1 MHNCKTT
8 RERLTELLL
17 DGVDP
22 RAVLATDLREC
33 AECREE
39 CGELSETLRSTTRL
53 IETATPPD
61 SYWPGYH
68 ARLKQRLRAAQQP
81 RVEPGQYQPVESQ
94 SWLSRLFFSSIRV
107 PVPVGLALLVILGLA
122 FAFSIRVPAEPVI
135 VQVPI
140 EVPVSVPVVQEKTVE
155 RIVYR
160 EKRARRS
167 KSTPVAPRI
176 DPTVATLQGFT
187 PTEEVKLTVIKGGSA
202 HEK

>member
-39 CGELSETLRSTTRL
+39 CSELTETLRFTTRL

-68 ARLKQRLRAAQQP
+68 ARLKERLRAAQQP
-81 RVEPGQYQPVESQ
+81 RVELGQYHSDTR
-94 SWLSRLFFSSIRV
+94 SWLTRFFFSSIRV
-107 PVPVGLALLVILGLA
+107 PVPVGLAAIIVFGIA
-122 FAFSIRVPAEPVI
+122 IFFSLRVPTAELSIVHVPV
-135 VQVPI
+135 
-140 EVPVSVPVVQEKTVE
+140 EVPVPVTHERIVE

-160 EKRARRS
+160 EKQSRKPRRTQDTS
-167 KSTPVAPRI
+167 RPDS
-176 DPTVATLQGFT
+176 TVATLQGFT
-187 PTEEVKLTVIKGGSA
+187 PTDEVKLTLIKGGSTN
-202 HEK
+202 EK

>member
-33 AECREE
+33 GECREE
-39 CGELSETLRSTTRL
+39 CSELTETLRFTTRL

-68 ARLKQRLRAAQQP
+68 ARLKERLRAAQQP
-81 RVEPGQYQPVESQ
+81 RVELGQYQHVDSRP
-94 SWLSRLFFSSIRV
+94 SWLSRFFFSSIRI
-107 PVPVGLALLVILGLA
+107 PVPVGLALLLIAGLA
-122 FAFSIRVPAEPVI
+122 FVFSRNVPAETSI
-135 VQVPI
+135 VQVPV
-140 EVPVSVPVVQEKTVE
+140 EVPVPVVQEKTVE

-160 EKRARRS
+160 ERRS
-167 KSTPVAPRI
+167 QRSKPTRISSPI
-176 DPTVATLQGFT
+176 DPAVASLQGFT
-187 PTEEVKLTVIKGGSA
+187 PTDEVKLTVIKGGSA
-202 HEK
+202 NEK

>member
-22 RAVLATDLREC
+22 RVVLATDLREC

-39 CGELSETLRSTTRL
+39 CSELTETLRFTTRL

-68 ARLKQRLRAAQQP
+68 ARLKERLRAAQQP
-81 RVEPGQYQPVESQ
+81 RVELGQYHRDRQ
-94 SWLSRLFFSSIRV
+94 SWFTRLFFSSVRI
-107 PVPVGLALLVILGLA
+107 PVPVGLALILVAGLA
-122 FAFSIRVPAEPVI
+122 IIFSMRAPAEPVI
-135 VQVPI
+135 VQVPV
-140 EVPVSVPVVQEKTVE
+140 EVPMPVPVIQEKTVE

-160 EKRARRS
+160 ERRS
-167 KSTPVAPRI
+167 PRSKPARI
-176 DPTVATLQGFT
+176 ASPADPTVASLQGFT
-187 PTEEVKLTVIKGGSA
+187 PTDEVKLTVIKGGSA
-202 HEK
+202 NEK

>member
-17 DGVDP
+17 DGADP

-39 CGELSETLRSTTRL
+39 CEELSETLRFTTRL

-61 SYWPGYH
+61 TYWPGYH
-68 ARLKQRLRAAQQP
+68 ARLKERLRAAQQP

-94 SWLSRLFFSSIRV
+94 SWLSRFFFSSIRI
-107 PVPVGLALLVILGLA
+107 PVPVGLALMLIVGLA
-122 FAFSIRVPAEPVI
+122 IFFLTRVPAAEVTIVHVPV
-135 VQVPI
+135 
-140 EVPVSVPVVQEKTVE
+140 EVPVTHEKVVE

-160 EKRARRS
+160 EKPARKTRRTQL
-167 KSTPVAPRI
+167 TPRPP
-176 DPTVATLQGFT
+176 DSTVATLQGFT

-202 HEK
+202 NEK

>member
-33 AECREE
+33 VECREE
-39 CGELSETLRSTTRL
+39 CSELTETLRFTTRL

-68 ARLKQRLRAAQQP
+68 ARLKERLRAAQQP
-81 RVEPGQYQPVESQ
+81 LVALGQDQQVESRP
-94 SWLSRLFFSSIRV
+94 SWLSRFFFSSIRI
-107 PVPVGLALLVILGLA
+107 PVPVGLALLLIAGLA
-122 FAFSIRVPAEPVI
+122 FVFSRNVPAEPSI
-135 VQVPI
+135 VQVPV
-140 EVPVSVPVVQEKTVE
+140 EVRVPVIQEKTVE

-160 EKRARRS
+160 ERRS
-167 KSTPVAPRI
+167 QRPKSTRI
-176 DPTVATLQGFT
+176 SSQTDPTIATLQGFT
-187 PTEEVKLTVIKGGSA
+187 PTDEVKLTVIKGGSTN
-202 HEK
+202 EK